1 MNDYEIFIQLQ
12 DILDKGIL
20 SDDKHIEAMEKAI
33 DIINSRMAHAE
44 GFGFV
49 RERGEKDRK
58 EKTK

>member
-33 DIINSRMAHAE
+33 DIINRRMALAE

-49 RERGEKDRK
+49 RERGEKV
-58 EKTK
+58 

>member
-33 DIINSRMAHAE
+33 DIINRRMALAE

-58 EKTK
+58 ENTK